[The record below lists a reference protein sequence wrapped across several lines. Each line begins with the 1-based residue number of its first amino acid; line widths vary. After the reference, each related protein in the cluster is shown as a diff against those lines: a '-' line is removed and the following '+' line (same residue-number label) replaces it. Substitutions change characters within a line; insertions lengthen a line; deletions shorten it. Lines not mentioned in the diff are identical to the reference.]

1 MTDQELERRVRKVAI
16 DHAETRWL
24 TLQLDDDVKEIA
36 AQLRTMDAKLDEQ
49 SARFDALESELRSMN
64 QLVGQ
69 LLKRLGETAV
79 SS

>member
-1 MTDQELERRVRKVAI
+1 VTDQELERRVRKVAI

-49 SARFDALESELRSMN
+49 SARFDALESELRSVN

>member
-49 SARFDALESELRSMN
+49 SARFDALESELRSVN